1 MLIDKK
7 IGENIRG
14 IRSNISIKR
23 SRRFIIRWDSWE
35 EESWKAM
42 LEERVKTM
50 SNAGLVGKEV
60 EEDSKIESW
69 D

>member
-50 SNAGLVGKEV
+50 SSVGLVGKEV
-60 EEDSKIESW
+60 EKDSKIESW